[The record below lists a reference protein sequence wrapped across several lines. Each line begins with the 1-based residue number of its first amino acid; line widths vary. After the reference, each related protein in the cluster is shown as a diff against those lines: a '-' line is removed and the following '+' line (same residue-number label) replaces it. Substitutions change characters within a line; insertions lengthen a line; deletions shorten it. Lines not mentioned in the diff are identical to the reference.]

1 LPTPSK
7 WSDAISQNCYCI
19 RYKTVFDI
27 ISENCFARK
36 IDLLL
41 MDWEGGRGEGGGGG
55 KGEAKLKLI
64 SSRTG
69 WEEGTTALSVLHNNT
84 QFCPYTGRIV

>member
-1 LPTPSK
+1 MWQSNKVEQIITVPKNFRENLPTDFDVVIKLLLLPTPSK

-19 RYKTVFDI
+19 QNKTVFDI

-41 MDWEGGRGEGGGGG
+41 MGWAEGGGRGG
-55 KGEAKLKLI
+55 
-64 SSRTG
+64 
-69 WEEGTTALSVLHNNT
+69 
-84 QFCPYTGRIV
+84 

>member
-1 LPTPSK
+1 MPTDFNVVIKLLLSPNPSK

-19 RYKTVFDI
+19 QYKTVFDI

-41 MDWEGGRGEGGGGG
+41 MGWGGGGVAG
-55 KGEAKLKLI
+55 KG
-64 SSRTG
+64 G
-69 WEEGTTALSVLHNNT
+69 G
-84 QFCPYTGRIV
+84 

>member
-1 LPTPSK
+1 MPSL
-7 WSDAISQNCYCI
+7 
-19 RYKTVFDI
+19 RTVIVFNIKLFFDI

-41 MDWEGGRGEGGGGG
+41 MGGGGVEGRGEGEGGGGA
-55 KGEAKLKLI
+55 GEAKFKLI

-69 WEEGTTALSVLHNNT
+69 YEEGTTASLLHSNA
-84 QFCPYTGRIV
+84 QIYPYTGRIL